1 VNDLLRVISRATGP
15 RGKAL
20 SPVSDR
26 GWWRVISEPFT
37 GAWQRNMEEKRETL
51 LSYPTLYAC
60 LNRISQDIGKLPFVL
75 KRKDSNGIWVETE
88 NPAYSPVLRKPNH
101 FQTAQQ
107 FRESWALSKLQ
118 DGNALILKQRDERGV
133 VVRLYVLDW
142 CRVMPLVS
150 DSGDV
155 FYQLSLTNPS
165 LLGERYA
172 GKTVAVPAREVIH
185 DRMNTFHHP
194 LIGVPPL
201 CAAYWPA
208 VKNLRILQS
217 SAAFFGNGARPSG
230 ILTGPANIS
239 DEVAAELT
247 AKWNSGFT
255 GENVGRVAVIGADLK
270 YTPLGEKSTDAQLVE
285 QMRYSDEQI
294 CQPFGIPPFKI
305 GIGTIPAGMK
315 VDDLNQLYYADA
327 LQGHVEAM
335 ENLLDE
341 GLGISRPLGVELDL
355 DPLLRM
361 DEGKR
366 AEVESKL
373 VGGKIKTP
381 DEARRRFDLPPT
393 GGGGTLWGQNQD
405 YPLGM
410 LADRESWDPEMV
422 GNQPRPAPEAA
433 EEDLGEAVDESVNRA
448 FRSLDLDDMDA
459 DIARRVKSWP
469 GNFSAIDLVG
479 DLHS

>member
-1 VNDLLRVISRATGP
+1 MRLFGLEIRRAE
-15 RGKAL
+15 KAL
-20 SPVSDR
+20 SPVAHR
-26 GWWRVISEPFT
+26 GGWRTIFEPFA

-51 LSYPTLYAC
+51 LAYPTLYAC
-60 LNRISQDIGKLPFVL
+60 LNRISQDIGKLPYVL
-75 KRKDSNGIWVETE
+75 KRKDENGIWVEVE
-88 NPAYSPVLRKPNH
+88 NPAYSPVMRKPNH

-107 FRESWALSKLQ
+107 FRESWALAKLQ
-118 DGNALILKQRDERGV
+118 DGNAIILKQRDERGV
-133 VVRLYVLDW
+133 VVKLYVLDW

-165 LLGERYA
+165 LLGPAYS
-172 GKTVAVPAREVIH
+172 GKTVAVPARDIIH

-294 CQPFGIPPFKI
+294 AQPFGIPPFKL
-305 GIGTIPAGMK
+305 GIGSIPAGMK
-315 VDDLNQLYYADA
+315 TDDLNQLYYADA
-327 LQGHVEAM
+327 LQGHIEAM

-355 DPLLRM
+355 EPLFRM

-366 AEVESKL
+366 ADVASKL
-373 VGGKIKTP
+373 VSAKIATP
-381 DEARRRFDLPPT
+381 DEARRRFDLSPT
-393 GGGGTLWGQNQD
+393 AGGDTLWGQHQD

-410 LADRESWDPEMV
+410 LADRASWDSDMAGNSPEAT
-422 GNQPRPAPEAA
+422 PAPQDEETA
-433 EEDLGEAVDESVNRA
+433 EEVRRLQAEVFMLKAFEATREALAN
-448 FRSLDLDDMDA
+448 DD
-459 DIARRVKSWP
+459 
-469 GNFSAIDLVG
+469 
-479 DLHS
+479 